1 MSGFTSVR
9 VALLAGAAAIFTT
22 ACSKD
27 AGTAAGPNL
36 SGPKND
42 VVIVE
47 QRPSAGTI
55 GVCIN
60 PSSPPGNY
68 VVTASG
74 TAPSPSVGTAT
85 SPVTITLPG
94 PACDTVFRRSN
105 PQIPIDPQNAVTVT
119 VTPPSGAAI
128 VGVLCVLDAG
138 TTLASDCTEPDGSP
152 AIDAVV
158 NLNAFHGTEVTFTFG
173 PAQTAIPLFVIGDVE
188 PHAINDH
195 VYFWGSQW
203 WKNNDMSGFV
213 AKGVASF
220 KGYATESGTC
230 GDNWV
235 SRVGNSPPPPSSIA
249 PVIGLIVTSNVNK
262 SGPDIGGRIQQIVLV
277 NTDDGY
283 GPNPGHAGTGQVI
296 SVVCTLQRD

>member
-9 VALLAGAAAIFTT
+9 VALLASAAAIFAT

-27 AGTAAGPNL
+27 ATTAVGPTPSSPN
-36 SGPKND
+36 ND
-42 VVIVE
+42 VVIVA
-47 QRPSAGTI
+47 QRPSAGTV

-68 VVTASG
+68 VITASG
-74 TAPSPSVGTAT
+74 TAPAPSVGNLS

-105 PQIPIDPQNAVTVT
+105 PQTPIDPQNLVTVN
-119 VTPPSGAAI
+119 VTPPSGATV

-138 TTLASDCTEPDGSP
+138 TALATDCAEPDGSP

-158 NLNAFHGTEVTFTFG
+158 SLNAFHGTEVTFTFG
-173 PAQTAIPLFVIGDVE
+173 PAQTAIPLFVIGDLQ
-188 PHAINDH
+188 PHAINDN

-203 WKNNDMSGFV
+203 LKNNDMSGSV
-213 AKGVASF
+213 AKGAASF
-220 KGYATESGTC
+220 KGYASQSGTC

-235 SRVGNSPPPPSSIA
+235 SRVGNSSPPPSAIA
-249 PVIGLIVTSNVNK
+249 PVIGLIVTSNVTK
-262 SGPDIGGRIQQIVLV
+262 SGPDIGGTIQQIVLV
-277 NTDDGY
+277 STDGGY
-283 GPNPGHAGTGQVI
+283 AGNPGHAGMGQVI
-296 SVVCTLQRD
+296 SVVCTLPQS